1 MPLPGRQAMLV
12 LVTRAHSEYD
22 AFSEIYAV
30 WTDTSPAAQANRD
43 FYVET
48 YLRTEGPVV
57 ELGVGDGRIAV
68 EAAIRGRDMIG
79 VDLSGPMLELC
90 RQRAESA
97 GVSARVSLQQADFR
111 TFVLDTPASLIS
123 LPYHSIGHLRSLA
136 DKQAAVAHVFHQLR
150 PGGVFI
156 FDDFVMTPDVAAHMR
171 RVQLRAEYTAPDGA
185 DALLWVTSLVDDG
198 AQSIRVVTWED
209 RLDADGVLARREY
222 RRLSLSW
229 LEPAQSRALL
239 AGAGFV
245 VDACYGSFAGEPFAE
260 GTARE
265 QIWIAHRPA

>member
-1 MPLPGRQAMLV
+1 MLV
-12 LVTRAHSEYD
+12 VVDNAHSEYD
-22 AFSEIYAV
+22 AFSDIYAV
-30 WTDTSPAAQANRD
+30 WTDTSPAAQANRE
-43 FYVET
+43 FYIEA
-48 YLRTEGPVV
+48 YLRAEGTVV

-68 EAAIRGRDMIG
+68 EAAARGRDIIG

-90 RQRAESA
+90 RQRAAAA
-97 GVSARVSLQQADFR
+97 GVSARVHLQQADFR

-123 LPYHSIGHLRSLA
+123 LPYHSIGHLRSLEE
-136 DKQAAVAHVFHQLR
+136 KHAALAHVFDQLR
-150 PGGVFI
+150 PGGVFM

-171 RVQLRAEYTAPDGA
+171 RVQLRAEYTTPDGA
-185 DALLWVTSLVDDG
+185 DALLWVTSLVDDT
-198 AQSIRVVTWED
+198 AQSIRVITWED

-222 RRLSLSW
+222 RRLTLSW

-239 AGAGFV
+239 TGAGFAI
-245 VDACYGSFAGEPFAE
+245 DACLGSFAGEPFTE